1 MLTVRRNAS
10 SGFLQR
16 WSTNAGRVLLSNKLC
31 AYRFNYCVVLF
42 SLCFYLEKRKNKSH
56 VNLNR
61 LRVFEKQISNSL
73 QKAMKKNTS
82 LQPLLYKII
91 FPSLCRALH
100 SVLVAADFTSGKPVP
115 VYSARNLISL
125 SHWSQD
131 ILRWVYCISAS
142 AESQYNYWSAT
153 MNLA

>member
-1 MLTVRRNAS
+1 M
-10 SGFLQR
+10 
-16 WSTNAGRVLLSNKLC
+16 
-31 AYRFNYCVVLF
+31 
-42 SLCFYLEKRKNKSH
+42 
-56 VNLNR
+56 NLNR

-115 VYSARNLISL
+115 VYSARNLISYRTGPRIFYDE
-125 SHWSQD
+125 ST
-131 ILRWVYCISAS
+131 VYLPWLKVSIII
-142 AESQYNYWSAT
+142 EVRP
-153 MNLA
+153 